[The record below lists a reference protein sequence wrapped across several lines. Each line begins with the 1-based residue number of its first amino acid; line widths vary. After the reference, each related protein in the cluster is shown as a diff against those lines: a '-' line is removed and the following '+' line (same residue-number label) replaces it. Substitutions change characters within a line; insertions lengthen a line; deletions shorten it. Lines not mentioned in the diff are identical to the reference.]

1 VVDGVFHMLQF
12 LPSQGSTPRARGYL
26 EEVEH
31 GTFST
36 ILSIV
41 VVAGFSISD
50 WHYGL
55 AHHGILSRFA
65 HVQE

>member
-31 GTFST
+31 GMFSA

-50 WHYGL
+50 W
-55 AHHGILSRFA
+55 LSFE
-65 HVQE
+65 H